1 MRAGR
6 ADLLPFPFMNTLIEN
21 AESLEYLT
29 TANQW
34 SKKAADGKCF
44 GNTGTAFDAA
54 KKELIGKFN
63 IVGYICQTGQ
73 LINLNHGRAKVLLNP
88 SRHKPN
94 FSLKL
99 HCSGAL

>member
-1 MRAGR
+1 MRSAR

-29 TANQW
+29 ISNQW

-73 LINLNHGRAKVLLNP
+73 LINLNHGRGKGVAEP
-88 SRHKPN
+88 S
-94 FSLKL
+94 
-99 HCSGAL
+99 AA

>member
-1 MRAGR
+1 
-6 ADLLPFPFMNTLIEN
+6 MNTLIEN

-29 TANQW
+29 TNNQW
-34 SKKAADGKCF
+34 SKNAADGKCF

-73 LINLNHGRAKVLLNP
+73 FINLNHGRGKGVAEP
-88 SRHKPN
+88 I
-94 FSLKL
+94 
-99 HCSGAL
+99 AA